1 VRSAEDELKWL
12 KAGGKTSTPDGDR
25 AALGLLGYQ
34 RWMAASPDGPLWY
47 RGLAEGPEEGL
58 IDGVKAM
65 LERLQSRYIVVG
77 HTVVSKTDVTIRFG
91 DRVFLLDTGML
102 EEAFGGRATALE
114 IRNGQFTA
122 YHADGSSRILPV
134 PPAREPASKGYTEA
148 GR

>member
-1 VRSAEDELKWL
+1 
-12 KAGGKTSTPDGDR
+12 
-25 AALGLLGYQ
+25 
-34 RWMAASPDGPLWY
+34 
-47 RGLAEGPEEGL
+47 
-58 IDGVKAM
+58 M